1 MATVNLLPWRAEI
14 RKERQRQFIGIL
26 GCTILCAVAVLVLH
40 NQMIKTSIEHQ
51 AARNQMIRLAITS
64 INGKIKQIEE
74 FKEVKNQLLQRIEV
88 IHNLQGNRSSIVRVF
103 DELARSTPE
112 GLHFTHLSMAGHGLN
127 LQGIAESNSD
137 ISKLMRKLDDSLS
150 FTEPNLTAVK
160 ADRRVQ
166 RGQKSAPATDRGDP
180 QFTG

>member
-26 GCTILCAVAVLVLH
+26 GCTILCAIAVLVLRNH
-40 NQMIKTSIEHQ
+40 MIKISIENQ
-51 AARNQMIRLAITS
+51 TARNQMIRLAITE
-64 INGKIKQIEE
+64 IDGKIGQIGE
-74 FKEVKNQLLQRIEV
+74 FKETKSQLLQRIEV

-112 GLHFTHLSMAGHGLN
+112 GLYFTHLSMAGKGLN
-127 LQGIAESNSD
+127 LQGVAESNSD
-137 ISKLMRKLDDSLS
+137 ISKLMRRLDDSTS

-160 ADRRVQ
+160 AKPTGEGSLFDLSVSRTQ
-166 RGQKSAPATDRGDP
+166 RGGV
-180 QFTG
+180 